1 MANRVLLALL
11 ARQRNQAREE
21 GYTMTPALLLV
32 LGVLAGTLG
41 VVAMSNSSNLAAFV
55 SGAEARDVSEMGADR
70 IIATWSE
77 PENRQL
83 LVAGSTSPATW
94 STSNPKLQSPCV
106 STQNTRPG
114 DNNGFPTATAINLSD
129 GQFRNLDD
137 LSQVNTGNQRILL
150 KGVRYSTG
158 PNTGSAAALQNRRA
172 LQRTFTRSASWTLA
186 SQSGTLPAGSEFN
199 QLLNLDDPDG
209 GGTLLSG
216 NNTGFIAVTVEGRVY
231 RPDGTYS
238 SSTTTKEFEVLPKCC
253 GGSFGSNATNS
264 LGADRRYCGVE
275 FGLVTG
281 INGGRFFSQRA
292 NDRYTSR
299 NSSGQIVDLTSII
312 GVVADPTHTWT
323 RQRVGIVDGIE
334 IGCRTVPSPC
344 NSTSDPEDIIPGDA
358 QNLLI
363 ANGHGPILGQALNPA
378 PGPCPDEGG
387 SSIYGDQRSIEGRA
401 SACIPFA
408 PVYFSTGLPPIAS
421 RFTYSWTPG
430 GNPATVA
437 ELLVNSTN
445 IPTTYGSSTNSDL
458 RYPSFIINGPSS
470 AADNSVRI
478 WLRANSSA
486 QLADATG
493 EPPDLP
499 YLEYCNTKWLP
510 NNACASVFQA
520 GGSPIHTWAVVS
532 NGGAV
537 PGGIIDDYSNPA
549 AATVD
554 NIAGF
559 SGYKSR
565 STPRWPSI
573 WQERDIRGYD
583 LGSGDIVV
591 TPGNVLFQD
600 SSNNLSN
607 TITDWPAIARAV
619 NLHAIAAP
627 VLEFSFTR
635 TRGNSAADISALRL
649 DYSFTSPTTTDARV
663 NTDSGWTSLASVT
676 ADGGVRTQVGVT
688 IGTSNVA
695 FEGNLSNGAV
705 NLSEGPSGVCLN
717 SSGTYTCRIQLPT
730 VATAATNRFSHYV
743 KFRLRANSNLGTG
756 ASEISA
762 INLKKVEIKSR
773 QTPTSGAVGN
783 ARYLNWCEY
792 SSDFPDTASFYGGFH
807 CLGPSIDLRAVNAAG
822 LSSNRMYIDTT
833 DAAISFY
840 YNRQEDTRG
849 ISATAPPLGAN
860 TGQAG
865 PVILITNGASLANVI
880 CTRPNPGITAPTE
893 NCTTLVAENVFNPVG
908 EYDRFNIFGRDTAP
922 GNTCREFGVVNKPCM
937 QIVAFGADSSSSSLA
952 GRARIAG
959 AWIYMPWGLVGFRV
973 NGCAGVQPL
982 TLAELNSD
990 DSWNFGGRIWA
1001 RSLYACGQT
1010 HFRVPPSS
1018 SASLSALANAPSS
1031 ADINFVAWT
1040 GQDWVAR
1047 ASSGRTI
1054 GSVN

>member
-1 MANRVLLALL
+1 MANRVLLTLL
-11 ARQRNQAREE
+11 ARQRHQSEGE
-21 GYTMTPALLLV
+21 GYTMTPTLLLV

-83 LVAGSTSPATW
+83 LVAGSTPPDTW

-106 STQNTRPG
+106 STRNERPG

-137 LSQVNTGNQRILL
+137 LSQVNTGNQRIRL

-158 PNTGSAAALQNRRA
+158 PNTGGAAALQNRRA
-172 LQRTFTRSASWTLA
+172 LQRTFTRSSSWTLA

-216 NNTGFIAVTVEGRVY
+216 NNTGFIAVTVEGRAY
-231 RPDGTYS
+231 RPDGTFS
-238 SSTTTKEFEVLPKCC
+238 SYTTTKEFEVVPKCC

-323 RQRVGIVDGIE
+323 RRQVGIVDGIE

-387 SSIYGDQRSIEGRA
+387 RSIYGDQRSIEGRA

-408 PVYFSTGLPPIAS
+408 PVYFSTGLPSIAS
-421 RFTYSWTPG
+421 RFTYNWMAG

-437 ELLVNSTN
+437 ALDVNSTN

-470 AADNSVRI
+470 AGDDRVRI
-478 WLRANSSA
+478 WLRANRSA

-493 EPPDLP
+493 NPSGFTP

-537 PGGIIDDYSNPA
+537 PGGGISDNFDN
-549 AATVD
+549 ATSVTV
-554 NIAGF
+554 NGIAGF
-559 SGYKSR
+559 DGYTEG

-573 WQERDIRGYD
+573 WQ
-583 LGSGDIVV
+583 
-591 TPGNVLFQD
+591 TNGNVRIQTSGSDKVLQLFGV
-600 SSNNLSN
+600 
-607 TITDWPAIARAV
+607 TGTPAPRPAIARAV
-619 NLHAIAAP
+619 NLHALRAP
-627 VLEFSFTR
+627 VLEFSFTHNLGS
-635 TRGNSAADISALRL
+635 TNGPALRL
-649 DYSFTSPTTTDARV
+649 DYSFADPITTDQPV
-663 NTDSGWTSLASVT
+663 YTDDGWISLASVT
-676 ADGGVRTQVGVT
+676 DVGGVRTQA
-688 IGTSNVA
+688 GTTPGTTDVA
-695 FEGNLSNGAV
+695 FNGPLSNGAI
-705 NLSEGPSGVCLN
+705 NLSSGPSGNCDKKDDE
-717 SSGTYTCRIQLPT
+717 YTCRIQLPPA
-730 VATAATNRFSHYV
+730 ATAATNRFSHYV
-743 KFRLRANSNLGTG
+743 KFRLRANKDLSS
-756 ASEISA
+756 SET
-762 INLKKVEIKSR
+762 INLTNVAIKSR
-773 QTPTSGAVGN
+773 ETPTSGSVG
-783 ARYLNWCEY
+783 AATYLNWCEY
-792 SSDFPDTASFYGGFH
+792 SPSFPVTASFTGGFH
-807 CLGPSIDLRAVNAAG
+807 CLGPSIDLRAVNAGG

-840 YNRQEDTRG
+840 YNREEDTRG
-849 ISATAPPLGAN
+849 ISATAPPLGSN

-880 CTRPNPGITAPTE
+880 CTRPNPDITEPTE

-922 GNTCREFGVVNKPCM
+922 GNNCREFGVANKPCM

-959 AWIYMPWGLVGFRV
+959 AWIYMPWGLIGFRV
-973 NGCAGVQPL
+973 NGCSGVQAL

>member
-1 MANRVLLALL
+1 MANRVILALL
-11 ARQRNQAREE
+11 ARRRNQAEEE
-21 GYTMTPALLLV
+21 GYTMTQALLLV

-41 VVAMSNSSNLAAFV
+41 VVAMSNASNLAAFV

-83 LVAGSTSPATW
+83 LVAGSTPPATW

-106 STQNTRPG
+106 STSNKRPG
-114 DNNGFPTATAINLSD
+114 EDGFPTATAIGLSD

-158 PNTGSAAALQNRRA
+158 PNTGSAAELQNRRA
-172 LQRTFTRSASWTLA
+172 LQRTFTLSPSWTLA

-238 SSTTTKEFEVLPKCC
+238 SSTTTKEFEVVQKCC

-387 SSIYGDQRSIEGRA
+387 RSIYGDQRSIEGRA

-408 PVYFSTGLPPIAS
+408 PVYFSTGLPSIAES
-421 RFTYSWTPG
+421 FTYSWTPG

-437 ELLVNSTN
+437 ALDVNSTN

-470 AADNSVRI
+470 AGDDSVRI
-478 WLRANSSA
+478 WLRANSSD
-486 QLADATG
+486 QLAAATG

-537 PGGIIDDYSNPA
+537 PGGISDDFS
-549 AATVD
+549 T
-554 NIAGF
+554 GF
-559 SGYKSR
+559 DGYTTN

-573 WQERDIRGYD
+573 WDKRGNIEQDNQSKSIRF
-583 LGSGDIVV
+583 SA
-591 TPGNVLFQD
+591 TQPGKVN
-600 SSNNLSN
+600 
-607 TITDWPAIARAV
+607 WPAIARAV
-619 NLHAIAAP
+619 NLHALRSP
-627 VLEFSFTR
+627 VLEFKFRSNNLS
-635 TRGNSAADISALRL
+635 GSSSALRL
-649 DYSFTSPTTTDARV
+649 DYSFANGVTTNTPLNPAPSIDVDA
-663 NTDSGWTSLASVT
+663 GWVQLATVT
-676 ADGGVRTQVGVT
+676 AGGEVT
-688 IGTSNVA
+688 V
-695 FEGNLSNGAV
+695 SNGSIPLGNAS
-705 NLSEGPSGVCLN
+705 NGNCEFDPASN
-717 SSGTYTCRIQLPT
+717 QYTCRIQLPAA
-730 VATAATNRFSHYV
+730 ATAATNRFSHYV
-743 KFRLRANSNLGTG
+743 KFRLRANKDLTSNET
-756 ASEISA
+756 
-762 INLKKVEIKSR
+762 INLTNVAIKSR
-773 QTPTSGAVGN
+773 ETPTSGSVGP
-783 ARYLNWCEY
+783 ATYLNWCEY
-792 SSDFPDTASFYGGFH
+792 SRRVPDTASFVGGFH

-880 CTRPNPGITAPTE
+880 CTRPNPGSTAPTE

-922 GNTCREFGVVNKPCM
+922 GNTCREFGVANKPCM